1 MNNNIYDSNCYCLLI
16 KVSSF
21 FLIIS
26 LIFLNI
32 NLYNTYKNKYYFN
45 NDEYFFIVLDI
56 EGIMSILNIIQ
67 NIIFG
72 IYYNLKIKNCFIL
85 VFLIFTIFSFISN
98 ITTIIIVI
106 FYFSNKVNLI
116 FYILSI
122 LKEILYLINIIFI
135 SLILKNKNNLK
146 KEKVILKT
154 DNLSEKIFQ
163 ALSKQQQKL
172 LEEKNENLI
181 DFSNINIHSEDFSIT
196 NSLEN
201 SN

>member
-196 NSLEN
+196 NSLEK

>member
-1 MNNNIYDSNCYCLLI
+1 
-16 KVSSF
+16 
-21 FLIIS
+21 
-26 LIFLNI
+26 
-32 NLYNTYKNKYYFN
+32 LYNTYKNKYYFN

-135 SLILKNKNNLK
+135 SLILKNKNNFK

-196 NSLEN
+196 NSLEK

>member
-122 LKEILYLINIIFI
+122 LKEILYLTNIIFI

-196 NSLEN
+196 NSLEK

>member
-26 LIFLNI
+26 FIFLNI

-196 NSLEN
+196 NSLEK

>member
-1 MNNNIYDSNCYCLLI
+1 
-16 KVSSF
+16 
-21 FLIIS
+21 
-26 LIFLNI
+26 
-32 NLYNTYKNKYYFN
+32 LYNTYKNKYYFN

-196 NSLEN
+196 NSLEK